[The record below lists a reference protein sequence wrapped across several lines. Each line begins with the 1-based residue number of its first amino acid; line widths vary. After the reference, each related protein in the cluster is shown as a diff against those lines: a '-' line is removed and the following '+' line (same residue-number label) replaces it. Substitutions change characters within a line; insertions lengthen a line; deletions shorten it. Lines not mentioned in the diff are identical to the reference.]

1 VQRHEHFVQFID
13 DSGLADAGISRDQHQ
28 FRRAALNDALEASE
42 QDRDL
47 ARSPIKRLG
56 DQQPVGRVV

>member
-1 VQRHEHFVQFID
+1 MQLID
-13 DSGLADAGISRDQHQ
+13 DSGLADAGIAGDEDQL
-28 FRRAALNDALEASE
+28 RRAALDDALEAGE

-47 ARSPIKRLG
+47 ACSSVQRLG